1 MMNNPGG
8 YERPLGDENAGR
20 RRVTHVVDQYLRA
33 IDLCHASGV
42 RVRQQGK
49 TPDGEKGGG
58 DVCNIGHSLAS
69 TGMTGFRGAC
79 PPLRSSSGRLH
90 LGWRSDRTSTEATI
104 RQIHRSWRFSSD
116 PWRHGIR
123 DSSRAFCHLL
133 PSGMKSSRIPEGFPT
148 NRHGTRAF
156 RSPHL

>member
-1 MMNNPGG
+1 MTERG
-8 YERPLGDENAGR
+8 YERPLGDEDAAR
-20 RRVTHVVDQYLRA
+20 RRVTHVIDQYLRA

-49 TPDGEKGGG
+49 TPDGEEGGG
-58 DVCNIGHSLAS
+58 DVCNMGHHAGIYGNDRLSRSLPSGQAQTGSATIGA
-69 TGMTGFRGAC
+69 TAG
-79 PPLRSSSGRLH
+79 LRLMQQSGRFP
-90 LGWRSDRTSTEATI
+90 D
-104 RQIHRSWRFSSD
+104 SWRFSSD
-116 PWRHGIR
+116 PWRLGIR

>member
-1 MMNNPGG
+1 MTERG

-49 TPDGEKGGG
+49 TPDGEEGGG
-58 DVCNIGHSLAS
+58 DVCNMGHHAGIYGNDRLSRSLPS
-69 TGMTGFRGAC
+69 GQG
-79 PPLRSSSGRLH
+79 PSSGRLH
-90 LGWRSDRTSTEATI
+90 LGWGSDRNSIEATI

-123 DSSRAFCHLL
+123 DSPRAICHLL
-133 PSGMKSSRIPEGFPT
+133 PSGMKSSRIPVGFPT